1 MSTAVESTVSL
12 LIVVGA
18 LAVFCG
24 AVGLAR
30 LPDFLSRLHAPTK
43 ASTLGVGALL
53 LASTL
58 FFSVR
63 ESHGGSVHGLA
74 ILAFLFLTAPLGAH
88 LLAKA
93 ALHRQTP
100 ADTEEHTSTMASAG
114 ETASGIPHLSDP
126 PRPPDC

>member
-1 MSTAVESTVSL
+1 MNTVVECTVSL
-12 LIVVGA
+12 LVVVGA

-43 ASTLGVGALL
+43 ASTLGVGALVM
-53 LASTL
+53 ASTL
-58 FFSVR
+58 FFSAR
-63 ESHGGSVHGLA
+63 EGHGGSVHGLA
-74 ILAFLFLTAPLGAH
+74 ILAFLFLTAPVGAH

-100 ADTEEHTSTMASAG
+100 TGTDDHAG
-114 ETASGIPHLSDP
+114 ATAPNDGGTAPGG
-126 PRPPDC
+126 PRD